1 MIENNPLNM
10 ENIKEKQDQDAD
22 LQQSATRHPE
32 RYSHKNINSITNVL
46 CYNRPNDN
54 LSDWKITLPKG
65 LIEPTVQWYHQVT
78 GHPGSKRLYEHIHQ

>member
-32 RYSHKNINSITNVL
+32 WYSRKDINSIANVL
-46 CYNRPNDN
+46 CY
-54 LSDWKITLPKG
+54 T
-65 LIEPTVQWYHQVT
+65 TV
-78 GHPGSKRLYEHIHQ
+78 